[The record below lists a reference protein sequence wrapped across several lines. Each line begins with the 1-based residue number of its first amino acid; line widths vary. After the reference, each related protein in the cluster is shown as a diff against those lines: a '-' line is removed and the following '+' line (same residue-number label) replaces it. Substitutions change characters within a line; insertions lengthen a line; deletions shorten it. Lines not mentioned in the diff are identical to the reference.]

1 MYSFIFNPRSLYW
14 GLDLFAL
21 SCLSPLTFSTGFIDK
36 NNDLLYRHIKE
47 VSTERIQSGSAHYKA
62 YILEEL
68 TCVCVG
74 QVMRQSKNSIMQQ
87 CFSSDE
93 VDSRRRPETV
103 RH

>member
-68 TCVCVG
+68 TCVCGTGDAAVEELYNAA
-74 QVMRQSKNSIMQQ
+74 V
-87 CFSSDE
+87 FL
-93 VDSRRRPETV
+93 V
-103 RH
+103 